1 MPEHL
6 LRACGNG
13 VVAVGYVQDLAE
25 IFDRVRLTVAPLD
38 YGAGVKGK
46 VIESL
51 SAGVPCVCTPIGAEG
66 LDLPPALRACVVQ
79 GSEAIANMILR
90 LHGDEAVNDEC
101 RRAGLEFVAATLSEA
116 ELDATMRRIL
126 GLPAAPSTLPS
137 EPPTRPLAPEPLAPE
152 PPPSEPPAGEASGLR
167 LKVTRKERLPASPPS
182 EHPREGAP
190 PDRPPAGAPV
200 KDRPVSERSERPAP
214 SPSSRSSPKRGVKSG
229 KKR

>member
-66 LDLPPALRACVVQ
+66 LDLPPALRACVVE

-116 ELDATMRRIL
+116 ELDATMRRIF
-126 GLPAAPSTLPS
+126 GLPAAPATLPS
-137 EPPTRPLAPEPLAPE
+137 EPPTRPLAPEP
-152 PPPSEPPAGEASGLR
+152 PPSEPPAGESSGLR
-167 LKVTRKERLPASPPS
+167 LKVTRKKPVAASPPS
-182 EHPREGAP
+182 EHPREQAP

-200 KDRPVSERSERPAP
+200 KARPVSERSKRPAP
-214 SPSSRSSPKRGVKSG
+214 SPSSRSSRKRGVKSG